1 MRIVYLL
8 GLIISFLFIIPTLWQ
23 YNFNHNF
30 ILICLVFILI
40 VCFNK
45 VITKE
50 IKINFFTVIV
60 NIILIFMISI
70 VINLNKLKVFTIQK
84 LDNDYTIIV
93 YSTNRF
99 PNLLGKIKNDF
110 YLREKKNFLYSKDYA
125 TTYEKINKNV
135 DIICATNY
143 DCLKENDVKMIYKFS
158 NNLSVLYSYRTKTFI
173 KLKN

>member
-1 MRIVYLL
+1 
-8 GLIISFLFIIPTLWQ
+8 
-23 YNFNHNF
+23 
-30 ILICLVFILI
+30 
-40 VCFNK
+40 
-45 VITKE
+45 
-50 IKINFFTVIV
+50 
-60 NIILIFMISI
+60 MISI
-70 VINLNKLKVFTIQK
+70 IINLNKLKVFTIQK

-135 DIICATNY
+135 DILCTTNN